1 MNYKILFILLL
12 FILSACKIDTI
23 NSSKIKYNQN
33 KYENKGFALFYLN
46 QFLKK
51 KIIKKKIENRSLSI
65 YHDYLNRGT
74 KVKITNLINK
84 KSLVAQVDKK
94 IKNINFYNSVISKR
108 IFTELEIDISQPY
121 VEIVEIKNNSV
132 FIAKK
137 TKTFDEEKKL
147 LIKHPLKK

>member
-1 MNYKILFILLL
+1 M
-12 FILSACKIDTI
+12 
-23 NSSKIKYNQN
+23 
-33 KYENKGFALFYLN
+33 
-46 QFLKK
+46 
-51 KIIKKKIENRSLSI
+51 SI

-137 TKTFDEEKKL
+137 QKHLMRKKKL